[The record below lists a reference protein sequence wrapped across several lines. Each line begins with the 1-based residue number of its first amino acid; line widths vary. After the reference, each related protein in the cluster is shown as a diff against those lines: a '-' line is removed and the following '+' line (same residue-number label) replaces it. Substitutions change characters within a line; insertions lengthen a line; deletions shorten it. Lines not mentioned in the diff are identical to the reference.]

1 MKGTTSQAWRLGAFL
16 AVVAGLVIAS
26 FVLPVREWLA
36 GFIDLSRNWGIWG
49 LVALAAAF
57 VPACLL
63 FLPGTPLSLAIGF
76 LYGLVPGVIAVS
88 LGSTAG
94 ASAAFWAGRTFARGW
109 VAERVQASSR
119 FAQLDEAVADR
130 GFLIVLLT
138 RLSPAFPFNLLN
150 YAYGLTRVRFRD
162 YLLASWLGM
171 LPGTAMYVYVGT
183 TLASL
188 SEVWTG
194 QRTRTPTEWALLAV
208 GLVATV
214 AVTIVLTSVAR
225 RALDKAPLRGPAPG

>member
-1 MKGTTSQAWRLGAFL
+1 VGAFV
-16 AVVAGLVIAS
+16 AVVAALVIAS

-36 GFIDLSRNWGIWG
+36 ALLDLSRSWGLWG
-49 LVALAAAF
+49 LVALGAAF

-63 FLPGTPLSLAIGF
+63 FLPGTPLTVGIGF

-109 VAERVQASSR
+109 VAEKVQASPR
-119 FAQLDEAVADR
+119 FGKLDEAVAER

-171 LPGTAMYVYVGT
+171 LPGTTMYVYIGT

-188 SEVWTG
+188 SELWTG
-194 QRTRTPTEWALLAV
+194 QRTRTPAEWTLLAV

-214 AVTIVLTSVAR
+214 AVTVLLTALAR
-225 RALDKAPLRGPAPG
+225 RALA

>member
-1 MKGTTSQAWRLGAFL
+1 MRDSTSQVWRLWVFV
-16 AVVAGLVIAS
+16 AVVAALLTAS
-26 FVLPVREWLA
+26 LILPVREWLGA
-36 GFIDLSRNWGIWG
+36 GIEMARSWGTWG

-88 LGSTAG
+88 LGSTVG

-109 VAERVQASSR
+109 VAERVQASPR
-119 FAQLDEAVADR
+119 FATLDQAVGER
-130 GFLIVLLT
+130 GFVIVLLT

-171 LPGTAMYVYVGT
+171 LPGTVMYVYVGT

-188 SEVWTG
+188 GELWTG
-194 QRTRTPTEWALLAV
+194 QRTRTPAEWTLLAV
-208 GLVATV
+208 GLLATV
-214 AVTIVLTSVAR
+214 AVTVILTAIAR
-225 RALDKAPLRGPAPG
+225 RALAKP